1 MEMGFSRYAV
11 LQALTAS
18 NNNIATAMNILLS
31 EWNVEIVNIFNQAAM
46 VAT

>member
-1 MEMGFSRYAV
+1 MGFTRYSV

-31 EWNVEIVNIFNQAAM
+31 E
-46 VAT
+46 